1 MKNILLATTFA
12 LIAFAFT
19 ACSEGDGAFKNA
31 DSTSK
36 IDINIDC
43 IVNPVEADIATYIT
57 LISGDVVV
65 TEDSNSS
72 VSTYHDIN
80 GTKKV
85 CKVSGS
91 AYIIR

>member
-1 MKNILLATTFA
+1 MKNILLATIFA
-12 LIAFAFT
+12 LVTLAFT

-31 DSTSK
+31 DSASK
-36 IDINIDC
+36 LDINVDC

-57 LISGDVVV
+57 ITTGDVVV

-85 CKVSGS
+85 CRVSGS